1 MYENRVYRYTVPQR
15 IYTFFQWRKPWGQW
29 LFYGF
34 GVWPWLPPCI
44 PGSET
49 GCCWSASRSEPLPY
63 SAGVLQHH
71 HALLGGLLVRFNSL
85 SNNWIRSIPK
95 PGFFPEYVGKYG
107 QVANFPLTIHQF
119 WACACRHPIG
129 RMNHGAQ
136 GDSFN
141 HDWGW
146 RAILAK
152 KNPTVTQC
160 SSSLMLISIT
170 YLWLVKGH
178 NMP

>member
-1 MYENRVYRYTVPQR
+1 MTHVSSRLPSRCKAFIVMGHRSIKLRRSWSDTNSAATARKN
-15 IYTFFQWRKPWGQW
+15 YTFVQWRKPWGQW

-71 HALLGGLLVRFNSL
+71 HALLGGLLVRFNRL

-95 PGFFPEYVGKYG
+95 PGFFPEYVGQYG
-107 QVANFPLTIHQF
+107 QVANFPLTIHQLT
-119 WACACRHPIG
+119 
-129 RMNHGAQ
+129 N
-136 GDSFN
+136 
-141 HDWGW
+141 
-146 RAILAK
+146 
-152 KNPTVTQC
+152 
-160 SSSLMLISIT
+160 SLRL
-170 YLWLVKGH
+170 
-178 NMP
+178 

>member
-1 MYENRVYRYTVPQR
+1 MYENLVYRYTVPQR
-15 IYTFFQWRKPWGQW
+15 IIPFFNGGSPPWGQW

-119 WACACRHPIG
+119 WACASRHP
-129 RMNHGAQ
+129 MESKETVLTMTGA
-136 GDSFN
+136 GGPFWLKKSNCDSMFFQSHADN
-141 HDWGW
+141 YN
-146 RAILAK
+146 L
-152 KNPTVTQC
+152 
-160 SSSLMLISIT
+160 LIT
-170 YLWLVKGH
+170 GKG
-178 NMP
+178 P